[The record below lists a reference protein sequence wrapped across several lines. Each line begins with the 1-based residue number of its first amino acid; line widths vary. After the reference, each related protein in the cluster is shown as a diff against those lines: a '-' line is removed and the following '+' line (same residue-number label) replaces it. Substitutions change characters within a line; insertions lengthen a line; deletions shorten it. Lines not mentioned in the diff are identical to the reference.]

1 MTNTLAEIT
10 TWHQRARPNPS
21 IENLG
26 VQLGCHLEETVEM
39 LQSLEPTLTIK
50 EATRALEYLAEL
62 WKSGAHYPMISDRE
76 ELLDALADQIVTA
89 VGVGHCAHMDVTEA
103 CLRVNESNWSKFD
116 ALGYP
121 IFNEHGKIAKGPH
134 YVQPD
139 LFGLF

>member
-1 MTNTLAEIT
+1 MLESL
-10 TWHQRARPNPS
+10 HQTEAIQEARRAV
-21 IENLG
+21 G
-26 VQLGCHLEETVEM
+26 
-39 LQSLEPTLTIK
+39 
-50 EATRALEYLAEL
+50 YLADL
-62 WKSGAHYPMISDRE
+62 WKAGDHFVHIKDRE
-76 ELLDALADQIVTA
+76 GFLDSLADQIVTA
-89 VGVGHCAHMDVTEA
+89 VGVGHCANMDVTEA